1 MARLLTAELK
11 TWTFELSILT
21 FMLQVPTFK
30 LCALLVNYTLMNILG
45 LIYSVLFIALLIF
58 SFNAWV
64 IANKSSMSKLSSK
77 KNTTIKEND
86 ENRQILLKR
95 YLRTLGFSILTF
107 ILLVIIGFQLGRI
120 FPVLY

>member
-1 MARLLTAELK
+1 
-11 TWTFELSILT
+11 
-21 FMLQVPTFK
+21 
-30 LCALLVNYTLMNILG
+30 
-45 LIYSVLFIALLIF
+45 
-58 SFNAWV
+58 
-64 IANKSSMSKLSSK
+64 MSKLSSK

>member
-1 MARLLTAELK
+1 
-11 TWTFELSILT
+11 
-21 FMLQVPTFK
+21 MLQVPTFK